1 MFLSRLSAGPILGLI
16 HDHSEQLGW
25 KKGVRRLFAKE
36 NRNNLAKIL
45 QVFSFSGKER
55 RRVLKG
61 CLWE

>member
-1 MFLSRLSAGPILGLI
+1 LSAGPILGLI
-16 HDHSEQLGW
+16 HGHSEQVGW
-25 KKGVRRLFAKE
+25 KRGLGNFLQKRTE
-36 NRNNLAKIL
+36 TILAKIL